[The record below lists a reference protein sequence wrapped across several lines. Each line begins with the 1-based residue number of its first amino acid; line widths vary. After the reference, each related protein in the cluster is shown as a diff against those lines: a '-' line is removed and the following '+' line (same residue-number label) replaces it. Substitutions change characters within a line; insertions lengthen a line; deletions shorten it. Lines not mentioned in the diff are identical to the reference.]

1 MTTPTEETEFEN
13 EVFILP
19 GRCVAW
25 TAKDGHCSQ
34 VTEGLAC
41 DQHARDFKPPFHEK
55 SYFSADEYPEY
66 ASMSVDQRSRFR
78 KMIYMRAK
86 RAEDRSLPSPHERA
100 AAALN
105 RGTEKIMLQAARENE
120 KRREY
125 INARLDADG
134 YVSTADV
141 AQEFGISRDTIA
153 NLLAAMVE
161 EGLCERVYGGAKRP
175 GVSVRGGALRRP
187 RQNP

>member
-1 MTTPTEETEFEN
+1 MTTPTETEFEN
-13 EVFILP
+13 EVFVLP

-25 TAKDGHCSQ
+25 TASAGHCSN

-78 KMIYMRAK
+78 KMVYMRAK
-86 RAEDRSLPSPHERA
+86 RAEDRARPTGQERA

-105 RGTEKIMLQAARENE
+105 RGTEVVMLQAARKNG

-125 INARLDADG
+125 INSKLDADG

-141 AQEFGISRDTIA
+141 AQKFGISRDTVA
-153 NLLAAMVE
+153 NLLGVMVE
-161 EGLCERVYGGAKRP
+161 EGLVERVYGGAKRP
-175 GVSVRGGALRRP
+175 GVEVKGGALRRP
-187 RQNP
+187 RQNS